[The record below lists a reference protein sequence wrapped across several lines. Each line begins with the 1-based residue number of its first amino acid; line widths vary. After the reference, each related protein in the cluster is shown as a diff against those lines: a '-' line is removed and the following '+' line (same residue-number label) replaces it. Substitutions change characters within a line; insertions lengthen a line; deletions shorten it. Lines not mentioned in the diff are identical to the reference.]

1 MCRCCRG
8 NFRLEPD
15 RARINPDFINSTP
28 FWHWTEPFWRL
39 FLSLLPITDQTRL
52 LPRECQMAE
61 APTINETLTPDDAG
75 MMVEE
80 LLEAQNHT
88 LTLGRVLNVTSR
100 DVKAIQATY
109 QQPKERLFHIVIAF
123 LRQETLTTS

>member
-1 MCRCCRG
+1 
-8 NFRLEPD
+8 
-15 RARINPDFINSTP
+15 
-28 FWHWTEPFWRL
+28 
-39 FLSLLPITDQTRL
+39 
-52 LPRECQMAE
+52 
-61 APTINETLTPDDAG
+61 